1 MTDDGC
7 LKIGDF
13 GLARRYGEPEQP
25 MTPNVVTL
33 WYRAP
38 ELLLGSAIQT
48 TAIDMWATGCIMG
61 ELLIHKPL
69 LPGKSEIDQLN
80 KIVDLL
86 GTPNEAI
93 WPGYSD
99 LPMLKNFELRV
110 QPYNHLKMVFE
121 GLNTPGLKL
130 LNALLMYDPKKRAT
144 AEECLNNGYFE
155 EPPLP
160 CNPKLM
166 PSFPQHR
173 NMKRKSSEK
182 STSHSI
188 SSKKK
193 K

>member
-1 MTDDGC
+1 

-13 GLARRYGEPEQP
+13 GLARRYGQPAQP

-61 ELLIHKPL
+61 ELLIHQPL

-86 GTPNEAI
+86 GTPSEAI
-93 WPGYSD
+93 WPGYLD
-99 LPMLKNFELRV
+99 LPMLKNFELRA

-121 GLNTPGLKL
+121 GLNTSGLKL
-130 LNALLMYDPKKRAT
+130 LNALFMYDPIKRAT
-144 AEECLNNGYFE
+144 ADECLTNGYFE

-173 NMKRKSSEK
+173 NMKRKTPPEK
-182 STSHSI
+182 KT
-188 SSKKK
+188 SSKKQTSSK
-193 K
+193 SAKRRK